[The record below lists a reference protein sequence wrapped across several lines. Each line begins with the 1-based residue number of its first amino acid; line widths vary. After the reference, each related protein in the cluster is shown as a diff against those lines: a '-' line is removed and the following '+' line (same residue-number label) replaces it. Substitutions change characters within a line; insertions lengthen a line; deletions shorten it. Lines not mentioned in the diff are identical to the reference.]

1 MLPELL
7 VDAKG
12 PDGCFWPEA
21 DLPATPGDVCFPVKC
36 GLNILAASISG
47 FDPNRKRAGVYPL
60 PVKWLP
66 VSTAVNSYITVCMM
80 LAWCTIRCGG
90 RLDTSMEDD
99 QAGAHASR
107 PPEQPAHLDL
117 LDDDREAQPVIE
129 RVGDPAVTF
138 RDVSE

>member
-47 FDPNRKRAGVYPL
+47 FDPKPTFRAEGGHSRDILRRRKRRSRFSRGCSVIPPALSRRARQEGCRLVVEAG
-60 PVKWLP
+60 
-66 VSTAVNSYITVCMM
+66 
-80 LAWCTIRCGG
+80 
-90 RLDTSMEDD
+90 
-99 QAGAHASR
+99 
-107 PPEQPAHLDL
+107 
-117 LDDDREAQPVIE
+117 
-129 RVGDPAVTF
+129 
-138 RDVSE
+138 